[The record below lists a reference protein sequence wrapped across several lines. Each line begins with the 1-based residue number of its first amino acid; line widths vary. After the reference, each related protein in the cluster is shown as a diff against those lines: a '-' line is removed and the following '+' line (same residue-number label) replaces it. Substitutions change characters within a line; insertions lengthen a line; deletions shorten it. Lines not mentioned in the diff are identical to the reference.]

1 MLCNV
6 GGGYG
11 NQQYAVK
18 VELTGWD
25 DVMLGGWYAR
35 GVYGN

>member
-18 VELTGWD
+18 HTGWD
-25 DVMLGGWYAR
+25 GLLQVV
-35 GVYGN
+35 GVAAT